1 MTTSLDRRLFLAGGM
16 TALMLPASAAI
27 AFLPDESEDWG
38 VFSKLAGVFVAIQA
52 ATQPIADGITR
63 LKFVRFLNGVQGPLT
78 DILREKNAVLD
89 ALEIGTCTTDAR
101 TVEAMATRPAQR
113 IIPLVT
119 VLQQKVATLSTAI
132 KPGDTRQAATQLA
145 NDMSRLQSRK
155 MWVHQLDGF
164 CESPPAERAAF
175 FARVKQSIAIVQEA
189 QKKLDAL
196 LDHLTE

>member
-1 MTTSLDRRLFLAGGM
+1 MTTSLDRRLFIAGSV
-16 TALMLPASAAI
+16 TVLMLSLGANAVP
-27 AFLPDESEDWG
+27 PDESEDWG
-38 VFSKLAGVFVAIQA
+38 VFSKLAGIFVAIQA

-63 LKFVRFLNGVQGPLT
+63 LKFVRFLNGIQGPLT

-101 TVEAMATRPAQR
+101 TVEAMASRPAQR

-119 VLQQKVATLSTAI
+119 LLQQKVATLSTAI
-132 KPGDTRQAATQLA
+132 KPGDTRQAATELA

-155 MWVHQLDGF
+155 MWVHQLNGF
-164 CESPPAERAAF
+164 CGRPPADRAAF
-175 FARVKQSIAIVQEA
+175 VARVKQSIAIVQEA